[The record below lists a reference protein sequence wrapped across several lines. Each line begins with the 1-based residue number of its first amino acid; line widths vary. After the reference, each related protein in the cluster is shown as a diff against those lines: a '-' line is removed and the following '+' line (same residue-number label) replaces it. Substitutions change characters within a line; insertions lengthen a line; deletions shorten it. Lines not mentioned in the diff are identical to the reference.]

1 MTLRHWLNRYRRR
14 VTYYIEDKIWM
25 LRMRAVYHL
34 VGDRSFAANIE
45 VVGALHM
52 PNIRFGCE
60 LARDVFVCETEEQR
74 QIWKSEQSKRPCSY
88 G

>member
-1 MTLRHWLNRYRRR
+1 MNLPYWLNRYRRR
-14 VTYYIEDKIWM
+14 ATYYIEDKIWM

-52 PNIRFGCE
+52 PNIRFGCP
-60 LARDVFVCETEEQR
+60 LIRDVFICETEEQR
-74 QIWKSEQSKRPCSY
+74 QIWKSEQSK
-88 G
+88 

>member
-14 VTYYIEDKIWM
+14 ATYYIEDKIWM
-25 LRMRAVYHL
+25 LRMRAAYHL

-52 PNIRFGCE
+52 PNIRFGCT
-60 LARDVFVCETEEQR
+60 LIRDVFIYETEAHR
-74 QIWKSEQSKRPCSY
+74 QFWKSEQSK
-88 G
+88 